1 MSLEIRPAR
10 ASDVDALL
18 AIEHAAFAGDRL
30 SRRSLRQ
37 LVAARSAIAL
47 SAVAD
52 DVVAGYCLVLLRSG
66 SRIARLYSIAVAPG
80 RRGIGRPLLE
90 RAEAAA
96 RTRGAAE
103 LRLEVRADNARAVA
117 LYEACGY
124 AAFGSRPGYYH
135 DGQAAIRFRKT
146 LASET
151 LVSEASVPGMV
162 RPAPPG
168 AGPRSPAAPFR
179 SS

>member
-1 MSLEIRPAR
+1 MSLEIRLAR

-37 LVAARSAIAL
+37 LVEARSAIVL
-47 SAVAD
+47 VAVSGDA
-52 DVVAGYCLVLLRSG
+52 VAGYCLLLLRSG

-80 RRGIGRPLLE
+80 RKGIGRPLLE
-90 RAEAAA
+90 RAEGAA
-96 RTRGAAE
+96 RARGAGE

-117 LYEACGY
+117 LYERCGY
-124 AAFGSRPGYYH
+124 VAFGSRPDYYH
-135 DGQAAIRFRKT
+135 DGQAAIRLRKA
-146 LASET
+146 LAP
-151 LVSEASVPGMV
+151 EAV

-168 AGPRSPAAPFR
+168 ARPRSPAGPIQ